1 MVKNTNKI
9 DLKELFGGLQT
20 ELLAKLNVGKSIYH
34 PTTKGDDTE
43 LNWLGMLKSLP
54 SRYEVDRG
62 FVIDGKGNLSEQ
74 IDVII
79 YDHYYSP
86 LILKRESTL
95 YIPAESVYAVL
106 EVKQNLSKENVEYAA
121 NKARSVRRLK
131 RTSAPVR
138 QIDGSL
144 KRREHLPPI
153 LSGLLTVDSDWN
165 PPLGGSLKNYLIKL
179 DLDSRID
186 LGISLKNGSFNCSY
200 LDGGKLELAISKPEV
215 SLISF
220 FINLTKQLQ
229 LLGNAPGIDLDAYY
243 K

>member
-1 MVKNTNKI
+1 MKNVNKI
-9 DLKELFGGLQT
+9 DLNDLFSDLQDELIS
-20 ELLAKLNVGKSIYH
+20 KLKVGQSIKH
-34 PTTKGDDTE
+34 PTNKGDDTE
-43 LNWLGMLKSLP
+43 LNWMEVLKSLP
-54 SRYEVDRG
+54 SRYEVNKG
-62 FVIDGKGNLSEQ
+62 FVIDGQGNLSDQ
-74 IDVII
+74 IDAIV

-86 LILKRESTL
+86 LILRRNSTL

-106 EVKQNLSKENVEYAA
+106 EVKPNLSKENVEYAA
-121 NKARSVRRLK
+121 NKAKSVRILK

-153 LSGLLTVDSDWN
+153 LSGLLAVDSDWN
-165 PPLGGSLKNYLIKL
+165 PPLGKSFKDSLA
-179 DLDSRID
+179 DLNSDSRID
-186 LGISLKNGSFNCSY
+186 LGISLKNGSFDCSY
-200 LDGGKLELAISKPEV
+200 LEGEKLELAVSKPEV
-215 SLISF
+215 ALISF